1 MNNKENSLKIMN
13 TGLQN
18 TINRSKL
25 HVVGVRDREE
35 NEIGAEKYVKKLYLK
50 FPEFVKNINLQIQEA
65 Q

>member
-18 TINRSKL
+18 TINRSKF
-25 HVVGVRDREE
+25 HVVGVRNRKE

-50 FPEFVKNINLQIQEA
+50 FPKFVKSINLQIQEA